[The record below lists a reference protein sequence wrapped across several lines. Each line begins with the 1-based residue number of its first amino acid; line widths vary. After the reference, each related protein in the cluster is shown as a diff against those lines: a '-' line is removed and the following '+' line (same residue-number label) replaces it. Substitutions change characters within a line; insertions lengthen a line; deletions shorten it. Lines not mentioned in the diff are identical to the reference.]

1 MTPPRGCEAPTASG
15 RVGFEVAW
23 TTRTTERSR
32 AGPRTSS
39 GCGASCSR
47 RAAGARAA
55 AADRGHQQRCL
66 DSRRPRPRSR
76 GTAPRHLIATTA
88 RTWKPGV
95 SRRFLSGSDGTRT
108 RDLRRDRTAVD
119 VIPSSLPQG
128 QVFRNWERRH
138 GRHRHAEAANCSLRR
153 QAGTLAARRAGA
165 RPRPIHTGLP
175 HIGHRDLLGLNTC
188 PDGTGGAG
196 AAANCNWLNEP
207 ANDRFH
213 HCNELRRAAPCGDR
227 PARSPYPQQAA
238 RVRSTQRP
246 ALHALGARA
255 CVLRPTPGSALVP
268 IASGARPDET
278 GCRSCQGGRR

>member
-1 MTPPRGCEAPTASG
+1 MTPPRGCEAPTASV

-55 AADRGHQQRCL
+55 AAERGHQQRRR

-138 GRHRHAEAANCSLRR
+138 GRHRHAEAGTRCADSRTITPHVVAKAPAEVRVSRARVCSLGPRPNPITTDR
-153 QAGTLAARRAGA
+153 LQGTAPCRDRPVRSPYARAASAMRLDRPGRGPRTRSFVLLAGPANLVLLSRGRERGGA
-165 RPRPIHTGLP
+165 RAPRPG
-175 HIGHRDLLGLNTC
+175 RS
-188 PDGTGGAG
+188 GAG
-196 AAANCNWLNEP
+196 APRVA
-207 ANDRFH
+207 H
-213 HCNELRRAAPCGDR
+213 RASHPPSTGNTIPC
-227 PARSPYPQQAA
+227 
-238 RVRSTQRP
+238 T
-246 ALHALGARA
+246 
-255 CVLRPTPGSALVP
+255 
-268 IASGARPDET
+268 
-278 GCRSCQGGRR
+278 